1 MNLSLILLKTGLT
14 LISLTDELEY
24 EPKVHLVNPHVVS
37 GKAKLTLTPWP
48 DYTDDEHILL
58 HSDSLLTICE
68 PTDQVRQAYEK
79 KVKNVAEVL
88 KPTPQP
94 VILTEDEN
102 PIDSEDDYEPRYQEI

>member
-14 LISLTDELEY
+14 LISLTEELEY

-37 GKAKLTLTPWP
+37 GKTKLTLTKWP

-68 PTDQVRQAYEK
+68 PTDKVRKAYEE
-79 KVKNVAEVL
+79 KVKGATEAL
-88 KPTPQP
+88 KPKQQP
-94 VILTEDEN
+94 VILTEEEN
-102 PIDSEDDYEPRYQEI
+102 LLDSEDDYEPRYQEV